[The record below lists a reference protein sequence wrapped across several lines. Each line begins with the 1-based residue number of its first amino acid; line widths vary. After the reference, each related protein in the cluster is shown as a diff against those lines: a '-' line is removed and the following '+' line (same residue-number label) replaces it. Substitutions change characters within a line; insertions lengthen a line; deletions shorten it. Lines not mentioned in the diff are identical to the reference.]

1 MWVVKRVNTW
11 GGFLRKFQ
19 ILHSRFRLH
28 MTPVVK
34 LYWLRVVLGIVA
46 GIISAVF
53 AQFIYAAADY
63 TPLLN
68 SITVALAIYVV
79 TYYLLRGQLKDKI
92 AQQSKILTT
101 AIGMYFFTWIT
112 FFVITYTA
120 IQVYI

>member
-1 MWVVKRVNTW
+1 
-11 GGFLRKFQ
+11 
-19 ILHSRFRLH
+19 

-34 LYWLRVVLGIVA
+34 LYWLRVALGVVA
-46 GIISAVF
+46 GIISAIM
-53 AQFIYAAADY
+53 AIYVYPASDY

-79 TYYLLRGQLKDKI
+79 AYYVTRTKLKDKI

-112 FFVITYTA
+112 FFVLIYTA
-120 IQVYI
+120 IKVFIP

>member
-1 MWVVKRVNTW
+1 
-11 GGFLRKFQ
+11 
-19 ILHSRFRLH
+19 

-53 AQFIYAAADY
+53 AQFIYGAADY